1 MKYLNIFLITS
12 LVLLNV
18 SCNKEIAS
26 TQSELMNNMLT
37 NKSWY
42 LDYSI
47 NGNNIKS
54 YLGQSTYI
62 ITYYKDGRTEDSD
75 GLAGTY
81 TIEMVNNKSQIH
93 VQVKTNNGNSLEV
106 VYDIVSVGTSKLV
119 LLKNNSTQ
127 SSSTQLFF
135 SNK

>member
-1 MKYLNIFLITS
+1 MKNLYIFLIIGLGSITI
-12 LVLLNV
+12 
-18 SCNKEIAS
+18 SCNKES
-26 TQSELMNNMLT
+26 VNTQNELMNNMLT

-47 NGNNIKS
+47 NGNNIRS

-62 ITYYKDGRTEDSD
+62 ITYYKDGRTQDSD
-75 GLAGTY
+75 GLMGSY

-93 VQVKTNNGNSLEV
+93 VQVKTNNGNPLEV
-106 VYDIVSVGTSKLV
+106 VYDIISVGTSKLV

>member
-1 MKYLNIFLITS
+1 MKNLYIFLIIGLGFITI
-12 LVLLNV
+12 
-18 SCNKEIAS
+18 SCNKES
-26 TQSELMNNMLT
+26 VNTQNELMNNMLT

-75 GLAGTY
+75 GLMGSY

-93 VQVKTNNGNSLEV
+93 VQVKTNNGNPLEV
-106 VYDIVSVGTSKLV
+106 VYDIISVGTSKLV

-127 SSSTQLFF
+127 PSSTQLFF
-135 SNK
+135 SSK